1 MKRLKRT
8 IATVTILVMIFGMVG
23 ISALAATKFTDI
35 EGHWAKDYIE
45 KMAEKGI
52 ISGYLDNTFKPSQ
65 NISKVSTIVT
75 LYKIVK
81 ASDKLGD
88 LDITDTVEKY
98 KSVMVSNDIPTWAY
112 ESVAF
117 ALEKDIVDQSELSS
131 FIVDGV
137 QQNATRSEVAIY
149 FGKTLN
155 LYLKQD
161 LGSKIYNL
169 DFNDAFKI
177 SKDALPYIELLKN
190 NEILSGD
197 AQGNFNPDQ
206 YIQRA
211 AVAKM
216 LSISYEILEDLEL
229 EEETIID
236 EETEDEE
243 KTLDIREGKIDLV
256 EDDINVIRVI
266 YDNYEKETYLVND
279 EVEISINDI
288 DSDLDDL
295 VVGANVKLYFEND
308 KLIKIVT
315 DDAESFEE
323 GEVYSI
329 IDMDSYYLITLKNEN
344 NKKRT
349 FKMKATAK
357 VEIDGERE
365 DAEELEKGQSI
376 EEIEIDG
383 EYIESIS
390 VENDERVYEGIIET
404 PVTFGEYPKI
414 VIKTYG
420 QKTLEFEVDEDADVE
435 KNDKNRSLQSL
446 TKGDLVTLYTEDNI
460 VVKITAVSIE
470 EDDEGVIREIV
481 ISDYPKITI
490 ENDND
495 ELITYDLDNDA
506 DIEIDDED
514 AEIYDLRLGYRVDL
528 EIESGTIK
536 GLEAEAIDTSSS
548 ITGIITEIYED
559 NEAII
564 VEVRD
569 YSGNKEK
576 LSVDADDAKIYD
588 TDNDRISFD
597 DLDEDD
603 EVLIFGEK
611 DTGIFNYIAERIL
624 IIKEN

>member
-495 ELITYDLDNDA
+495 ELITYDLDDDA